1 VRVKDREKGKGLEVG
16 GKWGGLRVEK
26 GEGLEVG
33 KRGMAKIG
41 NKGKK

>member
-1 VRVKDREKGKGLEVG
+1 MRVKDREKGKGLEVG
-16 GKWGGLRVEK
+16 GNGEGYGWKK

-33 KRGMAKIG
+33 KREMAKIG